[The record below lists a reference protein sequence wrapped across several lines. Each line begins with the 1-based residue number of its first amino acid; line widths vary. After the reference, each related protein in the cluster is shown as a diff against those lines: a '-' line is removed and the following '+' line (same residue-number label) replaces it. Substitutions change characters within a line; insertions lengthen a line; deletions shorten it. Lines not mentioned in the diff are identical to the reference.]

1 MGDRL
6 VQTFW
11 SVGLF
16 LQVPLAGNCKLA
28 TLLQK
33 RKLCTKR
40 RLHCLYCGVKVSS
53 YVGIKTGSKNKSK
66 ARSEIVSKVWS
77 TPRSKNSVLAF
88 LKCMDQSLLAF
99 LNCMDGSE
107 LAHLRLSIQS
117 ASTIFPES
125 MYLSYYARKAP
136 GCPFWHKMIRLG
148 KGA

>member
-11 SVGLF
+11 SVCLF

-28 TLLQK
+28 NLLQK
-33 RKLCTKR
+33 RKLCTK
-40 RLHCLYCGVKVSS
+40 CLYQGVKVSS
-53 YVGIKTGSKNKSK
+53 YVGIKTGSKNRSK
-66 ARSEIVSKVWS
+66 VRSEIVSKVWS

-88 LKCMDQSLLAF
+88 LKCMDQSVLAF

-136 GCPFWHKMIRLG
+136 KCPFWHKMIRLG